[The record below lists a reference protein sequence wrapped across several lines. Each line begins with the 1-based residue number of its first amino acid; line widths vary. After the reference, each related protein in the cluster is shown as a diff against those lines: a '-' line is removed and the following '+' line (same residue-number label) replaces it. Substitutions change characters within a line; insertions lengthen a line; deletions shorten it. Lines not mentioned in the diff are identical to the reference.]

1 MKKNSVVKRGECER
15 ASEWYAREIHNC
27 CLVRRAIRTQFQS
40 VDFFAADVVGK
51 KKDGSHVYIQATAGQ
66 ASAVSA
72 RRKKLEKIP
81 WHFSDTVELA
91 QLVQTQNPANARQT
105 LWFFRVHEYHLIST
119 PTPTCEDFIITREWR
134 TLPDAIPV
142 PKEWFKAYKEEKNE

>member
-1 MKKNSVVKRGECER
+1 MKKNSAVKRGDCER
-15 ASEWYAREIHNC
+15 AAVHYSVEHHSC
-27 CLVRRAIRTQFQS
+27 TTVRKAIRTQFQS

-51 KKDGSHVYIQATAGQ
+51 KDDGSHVYIQATAGQ
-66 ASAVSA
+66 ASAVST
-72 RRKKLEKIP
+72 RRKKLEKVP
-81 WHFSDTVELA
+81 WHFSDTVELV

-105 LWFFRVHEYHLIST
+105 LWFFRVHEYRLVST
-119 PTPTCEDFIITREWR
+119 PTPTCEDFIVTREWR